1 MPTVIITPIPDAIPD
16 TSCAT
21 PGVITPSLSY
31 AFDQPLYGK
40 ARAFAIKQQYN
51 PTIQMQIITSAGQ
64 AVALTETPLLRFSEA
79 SLAIDRRV
87 NGTVTVLDEDQGT
100 ISFNLP
106 TGVRNTAGIWLA
118 EIGVVEND
126 TLVFNNELY
135 VYVERSSFGSR
146 PNGPPNIAD
155 IRLSLRDSD
164 PFESELLSTNT
175 YNLVEICHAATRAI
189 QIYNEMPPS
198 LNTFRK
204 TTCNF
209 PHRSLWTQGTQALL
223 FDALIEQYRKNRL
236 PYQAGGVSI
245 DDQNKLQE
253 YHAAA
258 QQNIQEF
265 KQRSME
271 LKAQANVERGYGY
284 L

>member
-1 MPTVIITPIPDAIPD
+1 MTVILV
-16 TSCAT
+16 SNESAT
-21 PGVITPSLSY
+21 PTPECSTPGAIVPELSY

-40 ARAFAIKQQYN
+40 ARAFTIKQNYN
-51 PTIQMQIITSAGQ
+51 PTIQMQIITTDGN
-64 AVALTETPLLRFSEA
+64 AVALTDTPLLRFSEA
-79 SLAIDRRV
+79 SLAVDKRA
-87 NGTVTVLDEDQGT
+87 NGTVTVLDNTLGT
-100 ISFNLP
+100 IEFKLP
-106 TGVRNTAGIWLA
+106 TAVRNYAGIYLA
-118 EIGVVEND
+118 EIGVVED
-126 TLVFNNELY
+126 DELIFNNELF
-135 VYVERSSFGSR
+135 VYVERSAFGNR

-175 YNLVEICHAATRAI
+175 YNLVEICHAATRAV

-223 FDALIEQYRKNRL
+223 FDAIIEQYRKNRL

-245 DDQNKLQE
+245 DDQSKLQE

-271 LKAQANVERGYGY
+271 LKAQANVQRGYGY
-284 L
+284 M